1 MGFLVQPFFEGQFVS
16 SLQTKKRK
24 GDKGSTLSQDDNQM
38 WKKRQRNV
46 SSF

>member
-1 MGFLVQPFFEGQFVS
+1 MGFLFQPFFEGQFVS
-16 SLQTKKRK
+16 PLKKKKKK
-24 GDKGSTLSQDDNQM
+24 GDKGLTLSQDDNQM